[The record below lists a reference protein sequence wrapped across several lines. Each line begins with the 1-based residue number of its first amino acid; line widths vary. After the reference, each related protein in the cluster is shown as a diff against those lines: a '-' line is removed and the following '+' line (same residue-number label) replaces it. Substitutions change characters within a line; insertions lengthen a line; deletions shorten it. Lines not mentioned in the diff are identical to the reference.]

1 MNCVKFA
8 CAQDVSRSR
17 RQVCSARPHFTP
29 AAMPSAMRAL
39 GYRSFITGE
48 SASFWHR
55 PSLMARIITPSSRN
69 ITCTGGFSLLACTLA
84 RMSDE
89 VPEADAA
96 EQLRPAADPDV
107 FDDDVF
113 EDPDRRGAPLESNES
128 DWHEQHLIVEDPD
141 PDEIR

>member
-1 MNCVKFA
+1 
-8 CAQDVSRSR
+8 
-17 RQVCSARPHFTP
+17 
-29 AAMPSAMRAL
+29 
-39 GYRSFITGE
+39 
-48 SASFWHR
+48 
-55 PSLMARIITPSSRN
+55 
-69 ITCTGGFSLLACTLA
+69 
-84 RMSDE
+84 MSDE

-141 PDEIR
+141 PDEIRWLVQESPPVLALPALSAAFRRLPRHYVFDPGAELGTGLRRGLQPQQRR

>member
-1 MNCVKFA
+1 MTGRA
-8 CAQDVSRSR
+8 GGGETGILAEVSERD
-17 RQVCSARPHFTP
+17 
-29 AAMPSAMRAL
+29 
-39 GYRSFITGE
+39 
-48 SASFWHR
+48 W
-55 PSLMARIITPSSRN
+55 
-69 ITCTGGFSLLACTLA
+69 
-84 RMSDE
+84 MSDE